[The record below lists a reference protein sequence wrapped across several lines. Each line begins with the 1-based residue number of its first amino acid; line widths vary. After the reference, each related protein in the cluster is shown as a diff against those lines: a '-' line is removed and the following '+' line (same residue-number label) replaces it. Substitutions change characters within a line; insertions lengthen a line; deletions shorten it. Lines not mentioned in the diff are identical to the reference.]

1 MTISKPMLSVSPI
14 NVLINYVL
22 YNPSAAL
29 YLIEAHS
36 PGMARNFFNLWFS
49 AINSN
54 ESRLPRVHDKKLTII
69 ALCALLEMPADTVP
83 EGLREGWPSIVGGA
97 LKVFK
102 TIPKAVEG
110 RSFSREKSSR
120 I

>member
-1 MTISKPMLSVSPI
+1 
-14 NVLINYVL
+14 
-22 YNPSAAL
+22 
-29 YLIEAHS
+29 
-36 PGMARNFFNLWFS
+36 MARTFFDLWFS

-54 ESRLPRVHDKKLTII
+54 ETRLPRVHDKKLTII
-69 ALCALLEMPADTVP
+69 ALCALLEMPADAVP
-83 EGLREGWPSIVGGA
+83 EGLREGWPGIVGGA

-110 RSFSREKSSR
+110 TSSIQVYCGTLVLTFCFIQREKSSK